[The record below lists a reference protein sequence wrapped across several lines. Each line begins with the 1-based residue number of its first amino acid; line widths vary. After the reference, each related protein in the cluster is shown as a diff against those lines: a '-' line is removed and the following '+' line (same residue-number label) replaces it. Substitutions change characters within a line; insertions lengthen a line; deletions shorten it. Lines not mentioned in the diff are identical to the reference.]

1 MTNAEKELKA
11 YKKEATQAAKDF
23 GYPKVVFE
31 DIQKAETI
39 SAISRVMHDARKYI
53 QYRVKIKASNSL
65 YFFYNYSNFKV
76 KII

>member
-1 MTNAEKELKA
+1 MMTNAEKELKA
-11 YKKEATQAAKDF
+11 YKKEATQVAKDF

-53 QYRVKIKASNSL
+53 
-65 YFFYNYSNFKV
+65 
-76 KII
+76 